1 MICTVIQNKG
11 LDGILEA
18 LEHCEMAEIRLDRCR
33 LSDED
38 IMECFSSDVPLV
50 ATCRLSDVMAAN
62 PGMSD
67 AEAVKICEKRLMAA
81 IDAGAGYVDI
91 EMEAPKEMSKRV
103 RSRAHSRGTVFIKSY
118 HDFNTTDSLVGLKS
132 IVEKCRYY
140 GGDIV
145 KVVTTA
151 HSEEDA
157 DRVLSLYDIYTPAS
171 LIAFCMGDKGKRSRV
186 GCLAKGAPY
195 TYAAM
200 SEEDIAAPGQWAASA
215 MAEAVYGGR
224 KFIGYDAD
232 FMKYTASDID
242 DETGSGGQIRTG
254 EKDGTYENS
263 RGAGTGKRLPVRMP
277 ASKSFAQRAILAA
290 ALAEGESRLD
300 GYSPCSDSEAAISV
314 ARAIGAEVTKVH
326 ARVPE
331 TEESADADGNA
342 GQTTGGR
349 SEVLIIK
356 GIGAAPGCVD
366 IDRIDVGE
374 SGLLTRLMIPL
385 SAILS
390 SSDVTVEGRKTL
402 LGRPMKGADEMLAAF
417 GVHLSSDHVPLTV
430 RGCLEGGNASV
441 SGRNGSQLIS
451 GLLMALPMAEGRS
464 TVTVTSPKS
473 IPYMFITLDVM
484 KHFGVKVSNEM
495 SGGRAFLESGG
506 DWTLCTEMTFNIKG
520 GQKYRAS
527 GFSLEGD
534 WSAAANFLV
543 AGAVFGRT
551 EIAGLDMTSL
561 QADLS
566 IMDILV
572 DAGASLSQTDG
583 DQGIICV
590 QRAPLTAFVTD
601 VSHCPDLFP
610 IVSVLAAFC
619 QGRSR
624 IAGVDR
630 LAHKESDRGQAILQM
645 LSQMGVEASV
655 EGNAMI
661 IEGYPLAQRCLTGR
675 LLKGGKYTSWHDHRM
690 VMALK
695 VAGLGADSRIE
706 IDDEECVGKSFPDF
720 MERFSMI
727 VQ

>member
-1 MICTVIQNKG
+1 
-11 LDGILEA
+11 
-18 LEHCEMAEIRLDRCR
+18 
-33 LSDED
+33 
-38 IMECFSSDVPLV
+38 
-50 ATCRLSDVMAAN
+50 
-62 PGMSD
+62 
-67 AEAVKICEKRLMAA
+67 
-81 IDAGAGYVDI
+81 
-91 EMEAPKEMSKRV
+91 
-103 RSRAHSRGTVFIKSY
+103 
-118 HDFNTTDSLVGLKS
+118 
-132 IVEKCRYY
+132 
-140 GGDIV
+140 
-145 KVVTTA
+145 
-151 HSEEDA
+151 
-157 DRVLSLYDIYTPAS
+157 
-171 LIAFCMGDKGKRSRV
+171 
-186 GCLAKGAPY
+186 
-195 TYAAM
+195 
-200 SEEDIAAPGQWAASA
+200 
-215 MAEAVYGGR
+215 
-224 KFIGYDAD
+224 
-232 FMKYTASDID
+232 
-242 DETGSGGQIRTG
+242 
-254 EKDGTYENS
+254 
-263 RGAGTGKRLPVRMP
+263 
-277 ASKSFAQRAILAA
+277 
-290 ALAEGESRLD
+290 
-300 GYSPCSDSEAAISV
+300 
-314 ARAIGAEVTKVH
+314 
-326 ARVPE
+326 
-331 TEESADADGNA
+331 
-342 GQTTGGR
+342 
-349 SEVLIIK
+349 
-356 GIGAAPGCVD
+356 
-366 IDRIDVGE
+366 
-374 SGLLTRLMIPL
+374 
-385 SAILS
+385 
-390 SSDVTVEGRKTL
+390 
-402 LGRPMKGADEMLAAF
+402 
-417 GVHLSSDHVPLTV
+417 
-430 RGCLEGGNASV
+430 
-441 SGRNGSQLIS
+441 
-451 GLLMALPMAEGRS
+451 MALPMAEGRS

-583 DQGIICV
+583 DHGIICV